1 VTLAAQDLS
10 RPPGLAAATL
20 ALRPGEITA
29 LIGPNGAGK
38 TTLLRALAGLTAGPG
53 RVTLDGHELAALSP
67 DARARRLA
75 WLPAERDVGWPLAAR
90 EVVALGL
97 PGRRDDAAI
106 DRALAKTDTAVFADR
121 RIDRLST
128 GERARVLL
136 ARALVAGPDW
146 LLLDEPIA
154 NLDLRH
160 QLDLLDLLRSEA
172 ARGAGVV
179 LSLHDLALAGAAC
192 DRLVLIDAGRI
203 VADGAPAAVLTPDV
217 LATVFGVARTPG
229 GWARG

>member
-1 VTLAAQDLS
+1 VTLACTALA
-10 RPPGLAAATL
+10 RPPGLAEATL
-20 ALRPGEITA
+20 ALRPGEITG

-38 TTLLRALAGLTAGPG
+38 TTLLRALAGLSAGPG
-53 RVTLDGHELAALSP
+53 AVTLDGQPLATLSP

-75 WLPAERDVGWPLAAR
+75 WLPAERQVGWPLLAR
-90 EVVALGL
+90 DVVALGL
-97 PGRRDDAAI
+97 PGRRDAAAV
-106 DRALAKTDTAVFADR
+106 DRALSRTDTAALAGR

-136 ARALVAGPDW
+136 ARALVASPGW
-146 LLLDEPIA
+146 LLLDEPVA

-160 QLDLLDLLRSEA
+160 QLDLLDLLRGEA

-179 LSLHDLALAGAAC
+179 LSLHDLTLADAAC
-192 DRLVLIDAGRI
+192 DRLVLLDAGRI
-203 VADGAPAAVLTPDV
+203 VADGAPAGVLTPDV
-217 LATVFGVARTPG
+217 LATVFGVARTSG